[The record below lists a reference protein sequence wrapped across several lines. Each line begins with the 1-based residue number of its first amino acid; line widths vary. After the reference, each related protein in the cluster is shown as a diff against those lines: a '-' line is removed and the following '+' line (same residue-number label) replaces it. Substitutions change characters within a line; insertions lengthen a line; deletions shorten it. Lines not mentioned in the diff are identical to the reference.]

1 MRLSSLSLF
10 ASFSLPSNPSPLSF
24 PALSYMQLVYIQDPK
39 LEARMEELLRML
51 EESEA
56 ENDRLRSQMT
66 VIAGEESY
74 YEDENDVLG
83 PLAGEG
89 SSKSVKFGQT
99 PLGGGSGK
107 GSGVSGK
114 LSMSARPRLSY
125 LTSRPERSDTTYS
138 EWDEGPGNGRDPTL
152 RPSVTTHV

>member
-1 MRLSSLSLF
+1 
-10 ASFSLPSNPSPLSF
+10 
-24 PALSYMQLVYIQDPK
+24 
-39 LEARMEELLRML
+39 MEELLRML

-74 YEDENDVLG
+74 YEDENDVLS

-99 PLGGGSGK
+99 PLGGGS
-107 GSGVSGK
+107 
-114 LSMSARPRLSY
+114 
-125 LTSRPERSDTTYS
+125 ERQWCRWEAEY
-138 EWDEGPGNGRDPTL
+138 ERKAKALVLDEPTGAIGYD
-152 RPSVTTHV
+152 V

>member
-1 MRLSSLSLF
+1 
-10 ASFSLPSNPSPLSF
+10 
-24 PALSYMQLVYIQDPK
+24 
-39 LEARMEELLRML
+39 MEELLRML

-74 YEDENDVLG
+74 YEDENDVLS

-107 GSGVSGK
+107 GSGVGGK